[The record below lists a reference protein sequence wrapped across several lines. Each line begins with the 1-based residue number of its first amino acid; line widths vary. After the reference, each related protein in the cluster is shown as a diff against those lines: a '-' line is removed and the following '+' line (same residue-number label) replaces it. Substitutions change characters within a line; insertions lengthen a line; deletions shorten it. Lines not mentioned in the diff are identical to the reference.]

1 MMRFPVLY
9 PRAPLQATIDFRKC
23 KRLDYLAFYPLLC
36 GRGPY
41 HIIERFHFSLKGGD
55 ALCGRKSFCLKNYK
69 GKIQMK
75 ILFVITTDDGE
86 TIYNAMRLANVGV
99 KKGDE
104 VSVFM
109 LGKGV
114 LFEQAG
120 NEQFNVMEQINQ
132 FEGDFYV

>member
-1 MMRFPVLY
+1 MKVL
-9 PRAPLQATIDFRKC
+9 F
-23 KRLDYLAFYPLLC
+23 
-36 GRGPY
+36 
-41 HIIERFHFSLKGGD
+41 IISTE
-55 ALCGRKSFCLKNYK
+55 
-69 GKIQMK
+69 
-75 ILFVITTDDGE
+75 DGE
-86 TIYNAMRLANVGV
+86 AIFNAMRLANVGV

-120 NEQFNVMEQINQ
+120 SEQFDVMGQINQ

>member
-1 MMRFPVLY
+1 MKMLF
-9 PRAPLQATIDFRKC
+9 
-23 KRLDYLAFYPLLC
+23 
-36 GRGPY
+36 
-41 HIIERFHFSLKGGD
+41 IISTE
-55 ALCGRKSFCLKNYK
+55 
-69 GKIQMK
+69 
-75 ILFVITTDDGE
+75 DGE

-120 NEQFNVMEQINQ
+120 SEQFDVMGQIDQ